1 MSWRRRRSAGWR
13 RGPAEMRD
21 FLSYVRLTSR
31 VMLRDD
37 FWLMVIPTL
46 IVVIVG
52 AWTVYFTDPG
62 NWKPWIAI
70 VQAEV
75 FGPFVA
81 AFLFAGLL
89 DPEYR
94 RGAGEIVFSKP
105 HPPSV
110 LLGVRMGLA
119 LLTSLGLM
127 LALLLLYRFRFE
139 SVPVL
144 KALAYAIPPILF
156 IGSVAV
162 TAALFSRSAATGYA
176 IPLVFWLW
184 DTTGGVLYNPLFIL
198 PVGGMAASAP
208 PGSPMPFDLT
218 SAKLTMLLCAALLF
232 VLNVRRLRRAGA

>member
-1 MSWRRRRSAGWR
+1 
-13 RGPAEMRD
+13 MRD

-46 IVVIVG
+46 IVAIVG
-52 AWTVYFTDPG
+52 AWTAYFMESG
-62 NWKPWIAI
+62 NWKPWMA
-70 VQAEV
+70 VTQAEV

-94 RGAGEIVFSKP
+94 RGVGEIVFSKP
-105 HPPSV
+105 HPPAL

-119 LLTSLGLM
+119 LLGTLGLL
-127 LALLLLYRFRFE
+127 LALLLLYRLRFGG
-139 SVPVL
+139 VPVVR
-144 KALAYAIPPILF
+144 ALAYAVPPILF

-184 DTTGGVLYNPLFIL
+184 DTTGGIVYNPLFIL
-198 PVGGMAASAP
+198 PVGGMAASSP
-208 PGSPMPFDLT
+208 MGSPMLFSLMA
-218 SAKLTMLLCAALLF
+218 AKTTMLLTALLLF
-232 VLNVRRLRRAGA
+232 GLNVRRLRRGGV